1 MTDRCVKT
9 LRLHEITCFM
19 VSTWMWAK
27 QARENLVTRSG
38 RKNGDSVR
46 IARTPM
52 TRALL
57 LSLFFHGVIIVAM
70 ISCFTGRPLRHQEM
84 VTVFLTQDE
93 PGAGASGRAGK
104 SGGAASLRESK
115 GASHRLTEKKKV
127 QASSPRSLPLPPPT
141 PVPVRESVKQKTT
154 APVETNAAPDT
165 THPSG
170 QSLTPSPLVGGPGD
184 VDGRGS
190 SGVGDGMG
198 ASAGRGA
205 GSGTVGGGSGPG
217 FGTGMGSGPGTGQ
230 AAYLREHFL
239 YIRDL
244 IMKNLD
250 YPSAARRMGW
260 QGVVQ
265 ITFVVLENGCAEHV
279 RITKSSGHN
288 LLDQAV
294 VKAVQRVQPFPRPPA
309 KAELTVPVVFRLEG
323 GTG

>member
-1 MTDRCVKT
+1 MTEKCLKT

-19 VSTWMWAK
+19 VSTWMWTK
-27 QARENLVTRSG
+27 QARDNLITRAG
-38 RKNGDSVR
+38 RGKGDSVR
-46 IARTPM
+46 IARTPV
-52 TRALL
+52 TRALF

-93 PGAGASGRAGK
+93 PYTGASGRAGK
-104 SGGAASLRESK
+104 SGGAASLRESQ
-115 GASHRLTEKKKV
+115 GANHHPAEKKKV
-127 QASSPRSLPLPPPT
+127 QTSSPRSLPLSPPT

-154 APVETNAAPDT
+154 AQVETNAAPDT

-170 QSLTPSPLVGGPGD
+170 QSLTPSPLVGSPGD
-184 VDGRGS
+184 VDGKGS

>member
-27 QARENLVTRSG
+27 QARENLVTRAG

-127 QASSPRSLPLPPPT
+127 QASSPVLCPCLLP
-141 PVPVRESVKQKTT
+141 R
-154 APVETNAAPDT
+154 
-165 THPSG
+165 
-170 QSLTPSPLVGGPGD
+170 
-184 VDGRGS
+184 R
-190 SGVGDGMG
+190 
-198 ASAGRGA
+198 
-205 GSGTVGGGSGPG
+205 
-217 FGTGMGSGPGTGQ
+217 
-230 AAYLREHFL
+230 FL
-239 YIRDL
+239 
-244 IMKNLD
+244 
-250 YPSAARRMGW
+250 
-260 QGVVQ
+260 
-265 ITFVVLENGCAEHV
+265 
-279 RITKSSGHN
+279 
-288 LLDQAV
+288 
-294 VKAVQRVQPFPRPPA
+294 
-309 KAELTVPVVFRLEG
+309 
-323 GTG
+323 

>member
-1 MTDRCVKT
+1 
-9 LRLHEITCFM
+9 M

-93 PGAGASGRAGK
+93 PGTGASGRAGK
-104 SGGAASLRESK
+104 SGGAASLRESW
-115 GASHRLTEKKKV
+115 GASHHPAEKKKV
-127 QASSPRSLPLPPPT
+127 QASSPRSLPLPPPIL
-141 PVPVRESVKQKTT
+141 VPVRESVKEKTT
-154 APVETNAAPDT
+154 TPEETNPAPDT
-165 THPSG
+165 IRPPG

-205 GSGTVGGGSGPG
+205 GRPSFSISNPQ
-217 FGTGMGSGPGTGQ
+217 S
-230 AAYLREHFL
+230 
-239 YIRDL
+239 L
-244 IMKNLD
+244 I
-250 YPSAARRMGW
+250 
-260 QGVVQ
+260 
-265 ITFVVLENGCAEHV
+265 
-279 RITKSSGHN
+279 
-288 LLDQAV
+288 
-294 VKAVQRVQPFPRPPA
+294 PFALPN
-309 KAELTVPVVFRLEG
+309 
-323 GTG
+323 